1 VNTPKV
7 PVSILIPIKNE
18 AANLPR
24 CLAAV
29 SWADEIFVVDSQ
41 STDGSIAIAEAAGA
55 KVVQFHFNGVWTKKK
70 NWALE
75 NLPFS
80 HEWVFIL
87 DADEVMPPETAAE
100 FAEIVRTDGGGKTG
114 FWVNRRFMFMGK
126 WLKHAYYPN
135 WNLRLLKHKLGRYEQ
150 LVTGATQSG
159 DNEVHEHISVQGESG
174 RLKVEMDHYAF
185 PSVDVFVEKHNRY
198 SNWEAALEVQDKK
211 HEAQHLQ
218 HGATKIRRRIKQLS
232 RKMPFRPLLR
242 FLYVYVVQG
251 GWMDGR
257 EGYYFS
263 KLHGFYEFLSVAKS
277 YELRKK
283 IAASGK
289 TS

>member
-55 KVVQFHFNGVWTKKK
+55 KVVQFHFNGVWPKKK